1 MQQIKTNIISG
12 IRENKFWIVLGGAV
26 VFMGILYLLLVNP
39 YRTGCSKKN
48 EEIDN
53 ALAQLEVYE
62 RKGLKIINEEWIET
76 EKAKLKMVE
85 KELLEYKELLRE
97 RDGHIEKIFDAESEG
112 EIKDEALWK
121 NSYVQRVNLLLGNL
135 VKSNISASEDALPF
149 KEWGNEIPTR
159 DKIVEE
165 QKKFWI
171 TEELLNII
179 QKRKLKISNLEYIS
193 FRQEGF
199 SPGNIHLELYDV
211 IPFTI
216 KLRMKTEAVLFLI
229 DELLKSKICFEIE
242 TFNINGRLNKLRS
255 PELLKNSG
263 KVPHSIRVDVII
275 NAHAIDIK
283 T

>member
-26 VFMGILYLLLVNP
+26 VFMGILYLLFVNP

-62 RKGLKIINEEWIET
+62 RKGLKIINEEWIEA